1 MNSIRTRLFLI
12 LMLTTGVVWI
22 SAAAWISLSTQAQ
35 VQRVLDA
42 RLSEAARMV
51 SSLLARQELAA
62 LPDRTLIPDMV
73 VSHPSYDRQLACQI
87 WALDGTLVS
96 HSDGAPLQSMA
107 PGGSGFSETMV
118 NGEKWR
124 VYAVENAELGM
135 RVLVGDSL
143 SVRDSLVADVIR
155 GLAVPGLFILP
166 VLAGLIWLS
175 VRKGLAPLSS
185 LARSLESRSASDLSA
200 LKESGSSSE
209 IAPMVRSLNGLFARV
224 EAARERERDF
234 TAFAAHELRTPI
246 AGLKTQ
252 AQVALANPDQTVRE
266 NALRQISVGVNR
278 TARLIRQLTDLTNAE
293 SGEFGG
299 EDNAVCVGSAL
310 EAVAEDIA
318 RHHPQ
323 KPPIVLAEELLPVT
337 LSVNGSLFMLTAR
350 NLLENAVLHSP
361 PGRSVNCWLQR
372 DEGAVVVGIDDAGP
386 GIPDDELHKVR
397 DRFFR
402 GRNKTSMGSGLGL
415 AIAEMA
421 LKRVGGELH
430 LENRPE
436 GGLRAKIRLPG
447 SAVAANAC
455 ASTGRMRP
463 GAEPLGSLEAFKS

>member
-22 SAAAWISLSTQAQ
+22 SAAAWISFSTQAQ
-35 VQRVLDA
+35 FQRVLDA

-62 LPDRTLIPDMV
+62 LPDRALIPDMV

-87 WALDGTLVS
+87 WALDGRLVS
-96 HSDGAPLQSMA
+96 HSEGAPLQPMA
-107 PGGSGFSETMV
+107 PIGSGFSEAIV

-143 SVRDSLVADVIR
+143 AVRDSLVADVIR
-155 GLAVPGLFILP
+155 GLAVPGLVILP

-266 NALRQISVGVNR
+266 NALRQISVGVDR

-293 SGEFGG
+293 SGEFGEG
-299 EDNAVCVGSAL
+299 DDAVRVGSAL
-310 EAVAEDIA
+310 EAVAKDLA
-318 RHHPQ
+318 QYHPN
-323 KPPIVLAEELLPVT
+323 KSPIVLAKELFPAT
-337 LSVNGSLFMLTAR
+337 LSVNSSLFMLAAR

-361 PGRSVNCWLQR
+361 PGRPVNCWFRR
-372 DEGAVVVGIDDAGP
+372 DATVIVMGIDDAGP
-386 GIPDDELHKVR
+386 GIPDDELLKVR
-397 DRFFR
+397 GRFFR

-421 LKRVGGELH
+421 LKRIGGELH
-430 LENRPE
+430 LENRAQ
-436 GGLRAKIRLPG
+436 GGLRAQITF
-447 SAVAANAC
+447 SAILLADRAPDNAR
-455 ASTGRMRP
+455 T
-463 GAEPLGSLEAFKS
+463 ELEL